1 MLAYKEHV
9 VLEVLNLEFESVLD
23 CKGGVVFLFPGCRAV
38 LAFPY
43 NDYNWG

>member
-23 CKGGVVFLFPGCRAV
+23 CKGGVVFLFPCCWAV
-38 LAFPY
+38 LAFP
-43 NDYNWG
+43 DYDYYRG